1 MRHNNSFAYSTR
13 YGELEASR
21 MMPNQRVTEDF
32 AGVLPEEVLCG
43 SDGDQAL
50 SVIFLLTLTLL
61 RPL

>member
-1 MRHNNSFAYSTR
+1 
-13 YGELEASR
+13 